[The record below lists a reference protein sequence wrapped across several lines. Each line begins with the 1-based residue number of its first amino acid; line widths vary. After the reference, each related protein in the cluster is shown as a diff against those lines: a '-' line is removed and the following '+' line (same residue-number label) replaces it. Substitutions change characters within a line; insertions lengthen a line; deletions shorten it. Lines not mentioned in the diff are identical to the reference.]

1 MEYSIHDGIGY
12 RQLMILQCIWES
24 EGPLTAGDIVDM
36 LEQKCGQRLS
46 RANVTTLCN
55 GLLKRKFIKLGKKKS
70 HAFTYEP
77 VITEEEYRERELT
90 RFKKT
95 TFGGSS
101 SDLVVALM
109 KTDKMKAEDVD
120 TIQKILKEYEK

>member
-1 MEYSIHDGIGY
+1 MEFSIHDGIGY
-12 RQLMILQCIWES
+12 RQLMILQCIWEAG
-24 EGPLTAGDIVDM
+24 EPITAGDIVDM
-36 LEQKCGQRLS
+36 VERKCGQRLS

-55 GLLKRKFIKLGKKKS
+55 GLLKRNYVRLGTKLG

-77 VITEEEYRERELT
+77 VITEQEYKDKEIQ

-109 KTDKMKAEDVD
+109 RTEDVKEEDVD
-120 TIQKILKEYEK
+120 AIRKILKEYEK